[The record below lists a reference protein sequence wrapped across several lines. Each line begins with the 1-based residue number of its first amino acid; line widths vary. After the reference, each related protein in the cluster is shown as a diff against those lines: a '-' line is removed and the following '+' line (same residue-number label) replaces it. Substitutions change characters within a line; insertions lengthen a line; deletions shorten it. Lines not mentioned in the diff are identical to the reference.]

1 MGGGEVLRYSSEVL
15 KLADGCVDSELTR
28 RHKIRWAFRK
38 HQPTLPRQQNHT
50 TRWGR
55 GSQYWTVRDSKV
67 RVEGMSRGGG
77 SSGETAKRRERTLLS
92 KTEGGHREG
101 AAGNKRG
108 ESRGLQESRV
118 TGQRRQLSV
127 SEVKKWAQPGELCI
141 GTRVGGEPPRDRFLL
156 RKRSP

>member
-1 MGGGEVLRYSSEVL
+1 M
-15 KLADGCVDSELTR
+15 KLADGCRDSELTR

-38 HQPTLPRQQNHT
+38 HQPTLPRQQNHM

-55 GSQYWTVRDSKV
+55 GSQYWTVRDSKA
-67 RVEGMSRGGG
+67 RAEEMSPVGG
-77 SSGETAKRRERTLLS
+77 SSGETAERRARVLLS

-108 ESRGLQESRV
+108 ESRGLQESRLIS
-118 TGQRRQLSV
+118 QRHQLPV
-127 SEVKKWAQPGELCI
+127 SEVRKRGWGGQPGEVCI
-141 GTRVGGEPPRDRFLL
+141 GTRVGGEPPQDGLP